1 MTEKTTNKKKL
12 VIISS
17 ICAAMIIL
25 LVTLLCSCKG
35 NTNTEKTAKSDE
47 IVGTSIQTVTEI
59 VADEQ
64 GSTQVQEVT
73 EVVNIKA
80 DGTVE
85 KSEDVTKPTEKKI
98 NDDNSVKSQ
107 ANNSSAS
114 NVQVNNK
121 SDNTSSNTKVE
132 NQNKP
137 QNNKPNTNS
146 NTNSNSSSSS
156 ATSKPSNNSSTTS
169 VTSKPSGGNTTPTTS
184 STTSK
189 VWHEAVYEYIEH
201 SAVTEQ
207 VWVVDKEAYTYEEPV
222 YEYKYRT
229 LCNNCGEDI
238 TDCCD
243 EHGYNHIIN
252 GENASY
258 RNEKVKFQTG
268 TETITIP
275 EEGHY
280 ETRIVKEAY
289 TEKKLVKEAGYY

>member
-35 NTNTEKTAKSDE
+35 NTNTENTAKSDE

-73 EVVNIKA
+73 EVINVKA
-80 DGTVE
+80 DVTVE
-85 KSEDVTKPTEKKI
+85 KAEDVTKPTEKENKA
-98 NDDNSVKSQ
+98 DSSDKAQ

-114 NVQVNNK
+114 NSNVQTN
-121 SDNTSSNTKVE
+121 NTSNNNSPKVE

-156 ATSKPSNNSSTTS
+156 ATSKPSSNSSTPS
-169 VTSKPSGGNTTPTTS
+169 ATSKPTTPTTS

-207 VWVVDKEAYTYEEPV
+207 VWVIDKEAYTYEETI
-222 YEYKYRT
+222 YEKQGRT
-229 LCNNCGEDI
+229 FCNNCGEDI
-238 TDCCD
+238 TDNRVQ
-243 EHGYNHIIN
+243 HTKNHALN
-252 GENASY
+252 GEPGSY
-258 RNEKVKFQTG
+258 HDEWVKVAVG
-268 TETITIP
+268 TEIITVP
-275 EEGHY
+275 EQGHY

>member
-114 NVQVNNK
+114 NSNVQTN
-121 SDNTSSNTKVE
+121 NTSNNNSPKVE

-146 NTNSNSSSSS
+146 NTNSNSDSSS
-156 ATSKPSNNSSTTS
+156 ATSKPSSNSSTTS
-169 VTSKPSGGNTTPTTS
+169 ATAKPTTPTTS

-201 SAVTEQ
+201 PAITEQ
-207 VWVVDKEAYTYEEPV
+207 VWVVDKEAYTYEETI
-222 YEYKYRT
+222 YEKHART
-229 LCNNCGEDI
+229 ICNTCGEDI
-238 TDCCD
+238 TDCCG
-243 EHGYNHIIN
+243 EHGYNHMIN

-258 RNEKVKFQTG
+258 RSELRKIAVGTQTVSV
-268 TETITIP
+268 P
-275 EEGHY
+275 EQGHY

>member
-35 NTNTEKTAKSDE
+35 DVNTGNTSTADE
-47 IVGTSIQTVTEI
+47 IIGTSVQTVTEI
-59 VADEQ
+59 VTDAQ

-73 EVVNIKA
+73 KVVNVKA

-85 KSEDVTKPTEKKI
+85 KAEDVTKLTEKENKA
-98 NDDNSVKSQ
+98 DSSDKAQ

-114 NVQVNNK
+114 NSNVQTN
-121 SDNTSSNTKVE
+121 NTSNNNFPKVE

-137 QNNKPNTNS
+137 QNT
-146 NTNSNSSSSS
+146 NTNSNSNSSS
-156 ATSKPSNNSSTTS
+156 ATSKPSSNSSTTS
-169 VTSKPSGGNTTPTTS
+169 ATSKPSGGNTAPTTS
-184 STTSK
+184 SK

-201 SAVTEQ
+201 PAVTEQ
-207 VWVVDKEAYTYEEPV
+207 IWVVDKEAYTYEEPV

-229 LCNNCGEDI
+229 FCNNCGEDI

-243 EHGYNHIIN
+243 EHGYNHMIN

-268 TETITIP
+268 TETITVP
-275 EEGHY
+275 EQGHY
-280 ETRIVKEAY
+280 ETRIIKEAY